1 MIGRRPLLA
10 GLLQPVADQAPGCG
24 PVERAYPMAWR
35 NPRFGLGM
43 TYPSSFR
50 LDPDSIPASGD
61 TTRFATADGQ
71 ATAVVTALRNGLR
84 QTLPELF
91 TEARRDILENSGGAI
106 TYQRTQGN
114 WFVLSGYMAG
124 RIFYRRSLLTA
135 GAAVIGTL
143 WIEFPRGMRPCFETA
158 VAMMSLSFRETGP

>member
-1 MIGRRPLLA
+1 MLGRRPLLA
-10 GLLQPVADQAPGCG
+10 GLLLPVAERDPACG
-24 PVERAYPMAWR
+24 PVERAHPMAWR

-71 ATAVVTALRNGLR
+71 ATAVVTAFRNGLR
-84 QTLPELF
+84 QSLPDLF
-91 TEARRDILENSGGAI
+91 AEARRDVTENSGGVI
-106 TYQRTQGN
+106 TYQQSREN